1 MIRWQAPL
9 LAAAAI
15 FAAGPAASAD
25 IEVMTQNQY
34 VGADLIGVVSEPD
47 FNAAAIEFLQIRA
60 ASLPAE
66 RARALAALIDRR
78 SPALVGLQEVYL
90 FTCVEPIP
98 IPDDFK
104 GCEDPSFAGAF
115 TDQLADTLAAL
126 GGRYVEA
133 ATVVN
138 VDLPKALDLPPPYS
152 FFPGLP
158 IQVGD
163 VTILIRVVDRDVIIA
178 RTDVAFQKIDFT
190 ELQGVNPAIC
200 ALESVDGCNY
210 QEAASQDVTIWLP
223 MPPPAGPLL
232 KIIRTVR
239 FERGFVGVDAMV
251 DGKPYRFINTHL
263 ETRLES
269 FGPFGRYFQTAQA
282 YELRATLGVLQ
293 LFAPNPKQIVVGDFN
308 SDPRDVEEVPGIVPP
323 YQIFSADHTDV
334 WTRRPGTATAKGSP
348 LLGLT
353 CCQDEDLGNLKS
365 GLYERVDLIFSLD
378 PPKQVQDARVLGD
391 SVSEKTRP
399 ISLGVWPSDHSSVAT
414 KLSY

>member
-1 MIRWQAPL
+1 
-9 LAAAAI
+9 
-15 FAAGPAASAD
+15 
-25 IEVMTQNQY
+25 MTQNQY
-34 VGADLIGVVSEPD
+34 VGADLIGVVSQPD

-66 RARALAALIDRR
+66 RARALAALIDKRG
-78 SPALVGLQEVYL
+78 PALAGLQEVYL
-90 FTCVEPIP
+90 FTCVEPDP

-138 VDLPKALDLPPPYS
+138 IDLPKALDLPPPYS

-158 IQVGD
+158 VQVGD
-163 VTILIRVVDRDVIIA
+163 VTILIRVVDRDVVIA
-178 RTDVAFQKIDFT
+178 RTDVPFQKIDFAA
-190 ELQGVNPAIC
+190 LQFIDPAIC

-210 QEAASQDVTIWLP
+210 QEAASQDITIRLP
-223 MPPPAGPLL
+223 MPPPAGP
-232 KIIRTVR
+232 IEEITRTVR

-282 YELRATLGVLQ
+282 YELRAILGALQ

-323 YQIFSADHTDV
+323 YRIFSANHTDI

-348 LLGLT
+348 LLGLS
-353 CCQDEDLGNLKS
+353 CCQDEDLGNFKS
-365 GLYERVDLIFSLD
+365 ALYERVDLIFSLA
-378 PPKQVQDARVLGD
+378 PPKKVQDARVLGD

-399 ISLGVWPSDHSSVAT
+399 IAMGVWPSDHASVAT
-414 KLSY
+414 KLTY